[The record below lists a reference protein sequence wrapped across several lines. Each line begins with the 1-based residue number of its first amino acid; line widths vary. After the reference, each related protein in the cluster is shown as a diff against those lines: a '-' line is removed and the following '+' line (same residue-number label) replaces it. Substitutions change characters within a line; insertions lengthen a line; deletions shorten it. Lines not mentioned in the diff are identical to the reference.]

1 MEANMVKLTLLYGQP
16 ANAVSFESYYA
27 NTHLP
32 LAAKITG
39 VRRAEFSLVTG
50 SLDGSTSPYYR
61 IAELYFDDVQQMQ
74 AAMGS
79 AEGQAAVADLS
90 NFADGGVTTIASNV
104 N

>member
-1 MEANMVKLTLLYGQP
+1 MVKLTLLYGHP
-16 ANAVSFESYYA
+16 ADAVAFESYYA

-32 LAAKITG
+32 LAATITG
-39 VRRAEFSLVTG
+39 VRRAEFSLATG
-50 SLDGSTSPYYR
+50 ALDGSKSPYYR

-79 AEGQAAVADLS
+79 AEGMAAVADLS
-90 NFADGGVTTIASNV
+90 NFANGGVTTIVSTV